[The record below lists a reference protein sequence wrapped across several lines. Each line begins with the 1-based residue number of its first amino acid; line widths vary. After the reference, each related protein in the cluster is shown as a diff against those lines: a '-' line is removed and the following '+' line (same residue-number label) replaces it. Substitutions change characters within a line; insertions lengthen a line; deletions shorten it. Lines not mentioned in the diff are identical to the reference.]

1 VRKSTFTLFA
11 ILLCCFVGT
20 AQVTDDE
27 DYVPGKQVGP
37 DSKDTPWRL
46 RDNLFYGGG
55 FGLGFSNGWSL
66 NISPQ
71 IGVKAN
77 RFLGAGVGFDYT
89 YFGSSVG
96 NIQIAAPSV
105 FARGK
110 ILERLLLQTEF
121 QYLTY
126 KDQYLGDVNRFS
138 APMWL
143 AGIGYQDGGSGGGFF
158 VMALWDL
165 IQDPY
170 NPIPM
175 PIFRAGISIGF

>member
-1 VRKSTFTLFA
+1 VRKSLFTLFA
-11 ILLCCFVGT
+11 ILLCCSVGT

-27 DYVPGKQVGP
+27 DYVPWNRS
-37 DSKDTPWRL
+37 DSKPKDTPWRL
-46 RDNLFYGGG
+46 RENLFYGGG
-55 FGLGFSNGWSL
+55 FGLGFSNGWSV
-66 NISPQ
+66 NVSPQ
-71 IGVKAN
+71 IGVKAYH
-77 RFLGAGVGFDYT
+77 FLGAGVGFDYT

-105 FARGK
+105 FVRGK
-110 ILERLLLQTEF
+110 VLERLLLQTEF

-126 KDQYLGDVNRFS
+126 KDKYFGDVNRFT

-143 AGIGYQDGGSGGGFF
+143 AGIGYQDGGSDGGFF
-158 VMALWDL
+158 IMALWDL